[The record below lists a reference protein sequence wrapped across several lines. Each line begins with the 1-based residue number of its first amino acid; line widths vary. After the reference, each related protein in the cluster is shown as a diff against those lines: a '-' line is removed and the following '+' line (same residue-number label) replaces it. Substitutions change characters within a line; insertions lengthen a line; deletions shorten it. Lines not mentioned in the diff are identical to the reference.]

1 MKNNNNTMLKRRM
14 ITDLKAIAVILAVA
28 LTLLV
33 VGYRLGEMN
42 SQTPTT
48 TYTMNG
54 VCIDEDTIAT
64 VDGNRWH
71 YFGEGMSTERL
82 CTVTFDNNGTP
93 SDKTDDEIID
103 VQVRG

>member
-1 MKNNNNTMLKRRM
+1 MTKRRI
-14 ITDLKAIAVILAVA
+14 ITDLKAIAFILAVI
-28 LTLLV
+28 LTIFV
-33 VGYRLGEMN
+33 VGYRVGEMN
-42 SQTPTT
+42 AQEPPR

-54 VCIDEDTIAT
+54 VCVDEDTIAT